1 MKAFR
6 GEGATRPYHPPDLKR
21 CGGPAVITP
30 DTNSKAALV
39 RSEGKMTKDVQLV
52 GFRIGRELF
61 GVPIALVHEIVRM
74 MDITAVPEAPEY
86 VEGVINLRGCILPII
101 DLRKRFHEAA
111 IVPDKKNRILVTELA
126 GRAVGLVVDAASE
139 VLKVPRGDIE
149 PPPQVLQE
157 AELSYVTGV
166 AKWNNRLIILVDLE
180 KVMRRGEL
188 SRLSDFAELQP
199 SGAA

>member
-1 MKAFR
+1 M
-6 GEGATRPYHPPDLKR
+6 
-21 CGGPAVITP
+21 
-30 DTNSKAALV
+30 
-39 RSEGKMTKDVQLV
+39 RSEGKMAKDVQLV

-86 VEGVINLRGCILPII
+86 VEGVINLRGRILPVI

-111 IVPDKKNRILVTELA
+111 IVPDKKNRILVTEFA

-139 VLKVPRGDIE
+139 VLKMAPGNIE
-149 PPPQVLQE
+149 PPPQMLQE

-180 KVMRRGEL
+180 KIMRRGEL
-188 SRLSDFAELQP
+188 SRLSDFVELQP